1 MQPVIALSQLY
12 KSYPMGELQLDVLK
26 NINLS
31 INPGEFVAIM
41 GASGSGKTTLM
52 NIMGCLD
59 NMDKGDYSLASE
71 DVARANSNTLARLRN
86 QHIGFIFQSFN
97 LLSGIDIIRNVEMP
111 LIYAAIPKKIRRKR
125 AIQVLVE
132 VGLEDRL
139 NHYPGQLSGGQ
150 QQRVAIARALV
161 SDPDVLLADE
171 PTGSLDSHNGLE
183 IMKLFKQLNEL
194 GKTIVMVTHEQDIAA
209 FASRKIIMQDGE
221 IPC

>member
-1 MQPVIALSQLY
+1 
-12 KSYPMGELQLDVLK
+12 MGELRLEVLK
-26 NINLS
+26 DINLS

-59 NMDKGDYSLASE
+59 SMDKGDYTLADE

-111 LIYAAIPKKIRRKR
+111 MIYAAIAKKNRRKR
-125 AIQVLVE
+125 AIKALIE
-132 VGLEDRL
+132 VGLQDRL

-161 SDPDVLLADE
+161 SEPDVLLADE

-194 GKTIVMVTHEQDIAA
+194 GKTIVMVTHEQNIAA
-209 FASRKIIMQDGE
+209 YASRKIIMQDGE
-221 IPC
+221 IQC